1 MKKVILDEGE
11 KPLDNKHSSQVKE
24 GAQSNH
30 EVTFIPESVAQY
42 YQYPL
47 YIIIALWCQQQNRW
61 INRNDISEA
70 FHMPVRR
77 ASFQLSYM
85 TRRPKRIVF
94 RVRQQHQVQSGSR
107 CNEVWIDR
115 VIIEPIEQNMEDSFP
130 LEGKRVQGR
139 GVVGAYRSRVG
150 NGMSGTKNLWHSLVM
165 MRQAKMKEGEDE

>member
-1 MKKVILDEGE
+1 MKNNI
-11 KPLDNKHSSQVKE
+11 NKRPGKIKE
-24 GAQSNH
+24 NSQSNH

-42 YQYPL
+42 YKYPL

-94 RVRQQHQVQSGSR
+94 RVRQQHQVQFGSKS
-107 CNEVWIDR
+107 NEVWIDN
-115 VIIEPIEQNMEDSFP
+115 VIIESTEQGMEGSFT
-130 LEGKRVQGR
+130 EGRKKEG
-139 GVVGAYRSRVG
+139 GGAYRSRVG
-150 NGMSGTKNLWHSLVM
+150 NGMTGTENIWNTLVM
-165 MRQAKMKEGEDE
+165 MRQAKMKGEEDE